1 MYHLYFP
8 STKLKTYEPLWY
20 YRVVAKK
27 IVFWLRV
34 WTGYYFCESP
44 GTNFVSNLS
53 QYLTWMRGH
62 QASCLQDGGRS
73 TQKENMLNMFS
84 KQDFIPG
91 TKLVI
96 HVLAPILKVVRNLFQ
111 TFHLHR
117 QFNMVHISNDCT
129 CVT

>member
-1 MYHLYFP
+1 MYFP
-8 STKLKTYEPLWY
+8 STKLKTYEPLWN

-34 WTGYYFCESP
+34 SLNQLLFLRESWNEFRLQSFTIP
-44 GTNFVSNLS
+44 
-53 QYLTWMRGH
+53 YLNAGH